1 VSDLRRDPVGFYA
14 ALRDRGCLLDDE
26 SALCPCPEHN
36 GEPPPL
42 EVSWREGQVVAEC
55 PEHDLDQICDAL
67 AAFDADRFYDHLDED
82 QLPVRIVTVEE
93 FAAVEEP
100 GAEPIV
106 GTANDA
112 VIPTN
117 GDVMVYGDG
126 GASKT
131 TLSIDLAMH
140 LAAGEEWLDIPVP
153 RPVRVLLIEAEG
165 PRPLF
170 RAKLRRK
177 LAGWE
182 GSDVGDRLQV
192 IERPWARFR
201 FPDDREVAELIG
213 EHEIDVLVVGPL
225 SRVGWEDLGTLQEV
239 RKFMETVAEFRRRS
253 GRSLTVVL
261 IHHENKG
268 GKVSGAFEGAGDTL
282 LHTEVRARG
291 RTKLTFQKVRWSSE
305 WHRQALDLGWTDGEG
320 FEVIEE
326 DRDLVA
332 EIRVWLT
339 LNPYSTAKEI
349 ATKKRN
355 KRADDT
361 VEQIPGI
368 QANETVV
375 RDLLEARQDLFR
387 SRTKEGAAEVGR
399 HPTAVVW
406 EVR

>member
-1 VSDLRRDPVGFYA
+1 
-14 ALRDRGCLLDDE
+14 
-26 SALCPCPEHN
+26 
-36 GEPPPL
+36 
-42 EVSWREGQVVAEC
+42 
-55 PEHDLDQICDAL
+55 
-67 AAFDADRFYDHLDED
+67 
-82 QLPVRIVTVEE
+82 
-93 FAAVEEP
+93 
-100 GAEPIV
+100 
-106 GTANDA
+106 
-112 VIPTN
+112 
-117 GDVMVYGDG
+117 
-126 GASKT
+126 
-131 TLSIDLAMH
+131 
-140 LAAGEEWLDIPVP
+140 
-153 RPVRVLLIEAEG
+153 
-165 PRPLF
+165 
-170 RAKLRRK
+170 
-177 LAGWE
+177 
-182 GSDVGDRLQV
+182 
-192 IERPWARFR
+192 
-201 FPDDREVAELIG
+201 
-213 EHEIDVLVVGPL
+213 
-225 SRVGWEDLGTLQEV
+225 
-239 RKFMETVAEFRRRS
+239 METVAEFRRRS